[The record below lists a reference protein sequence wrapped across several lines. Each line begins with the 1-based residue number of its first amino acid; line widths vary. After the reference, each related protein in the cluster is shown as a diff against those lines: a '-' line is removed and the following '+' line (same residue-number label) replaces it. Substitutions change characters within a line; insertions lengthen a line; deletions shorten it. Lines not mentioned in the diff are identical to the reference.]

1 MHRDEAGERRDE
13 GTERKRRPH
22 AKMLDSR
29 RRREEQ
35 KGGAEQHRMRGGMTV
50 MGGGGGAEKK
60 RQCFFFFAE
69 SLQLTSLEV
78 WRMACL
84 SWDLLVRAAFV
95 LPFPFCLAGFCD
107 PLSFTG
113 PNVVIAVSFCA
124 GSPSQETAASLL
136 PECFSRVCG
145 LEGILQPGSTAKREF
160 QPAGGRFI
168 TFAVC

>member
-1 MHRDEAGERRDE
+1 MMSACRITSPGFVPLFSAK
-13 GTERKRRPH
+13 GTEIS
-22 AKMLDSR
+22 ALFFC
-29 RRREEQ
+29 
-35 KGGAEQHRMRGGMTV
+35 GV
-50 MGGGGGAEKK
+50 VFF
-60 RQCFFFFAE
+60 FFFFAE